1 MSTDKNDRDIEIIP
15 PDRSGSRQESEWV
28 FVTFEDRARAYR
40 ELPLYKRI
48 LFAAASIG
56 GLIALG
62 VILFLILAS
71 AVLIWIPLM
80 IATALIAAAVMFFR
94 TKFGR

>member
-1 MSTDKNDRDIEIIP
+1 MPTDKNDRDIEIIP

-48 LFAAASIG
+48 LYAAASIG
-56 GLIALG
+56 GLVALG

-80 IATALIAAAVMFFR
+80 IATALIAAAVMFLR